1 MPSSAVLRF
10 TDPDAYYAAIRTA
23 EVKGVVTTRGDY
35 RAELTR
41 IELHR
46 LWMQRG
52 VEGLPRVMNVRRRDP
67 RVAVFFMT
75 EQEQSPLQVR
85 GMVLGTGEI
94 AVLGSGSADHH
105 LSSAACRWGA
115 MSLTPEDLAEAG
127 QAIVGRELTAPSS
140 LTYRLRP
147 SPATLLRLLNLHEAA
162 GHLASA
168 APDIL
173 EKHEVTRAIEHRL
186 IHAMV
191 TCISEGEAV
200 APRTIDRN
208 HAAVMRRLEETLH
221 ANSDRTLYLA
231 ELCAAAGT
239 SARTLLA
246 CCHEHLGMGPMRYLW
261 LRRMPL
267 ARRAL
272 RTADLAT
279 TTVTE
284 IATDYGFWELGRF
297 SVSYRTLFGE
307 TPSASLR
314 RPSQDLRPWPRDGS
328 PWKFAEIA

>member
-1 MPSSAVLRF
+1 MPSSAVLTF
-10 TDPDAYYAAIRTA
+10 TEPDAYYAAIRTA
-23 EVKGVVTTRGDY
+23 EVKGVVTARGDY

-52 VEGLPRVMNVRRRDP
+52 VEDLPRVMNVRRRDP

-85 GMVLGTGEI
+85 GMVLGRGEI

-105 LSSAACRWGA
+105 LSSASCRWGA
-115 MSLTPEDLAEAG
+115 MSLTPEDLAAAG
-127 QAIVGRELTAPSS
+127 QAILGRELTAPSS

-147 SPATLLRLLNLHEAA
+147 PPAILLQLLNLHEAA
-162 GHLASA
+162 GHLANT

-173 EKHEVTRAIEHRL
+173 EKDEVARAIEQGL
-186 IHAMV
+186 MHAMV
-191 TCISEGEAV
+191 TCMSEGEAV
-200 APRTIDRN
+200 ALRAVDRN
-208 HAAVMRRLEETLH
+208 HAAIMRRLEETLH

-231 ELCAAAGT
+231 ELCAAAGV
-239 SARTLLA
+239 SGRTLLA
-246 CCHEHLGMGPMRYLW
+246 CCHEHLGMGPIRYLW
-261 LRRMPL
+261 LRRMHL

-272 RTADLAT
+272 RMADAAT
-279 TTVTE
+279 TTVTR

-297 SVSYRTLFGE
+297 SVAYRSLFGE

-314 RPSQDLRPWPRDGS
+314 RPPEDDPRAWAGS
-328 PWKFAEIA
+328 PWKFAETA